1 MGTLVR
7 RAAGLDGGLS
17 ARGED
22 EPGGGGRPG
31 PARYRN
37 DLMLNHH
44 LAVQSSPPHTCLHMT
59 GRNEGGIIMCL
70 IICIIIVNGWIN
82 FCTYF

>member
-22 EPGGGGRPG
+22 EGEWGGADPDQ
-31 PARYRN
+31 PA
-37 DLMLNHH
+37 
-44 LAVQSSPPHTCLHMT
+44 TGMT
-59 GRNEGGIIMCL
+59 
-70 IICIIIVNGWIN
+70 
-82 FCTYF
+82 